1 MAQKKVLVTGMSG
14 LIGGLVRDRIEGKY
28 TLSAL
33 NRRPVEGVE
42 CHLADIADLEAI
54 RPAFEGVDVVVHLAA
69 MAQPSGMT
77 WEELLSANI
86 VGCYNVFE
94 ASRQAGVKR
103 IVFASSGA
111 TVRNWDRVFPYNAIV
126 EGRYDEVPETWK
138 KGGSRNADVARRTLW
153 MFQSF
158 RRGVG
163 ETFYGHLRHLDNQS
177 THRRGHPRKS
187 PNRYA
192 WFLRLVQPA

>member
-14 LIGGLVRDRIEGKY
+14 LIGGLVRERIEGKY

-33 NRRPVEGVE
+33 NRRPVEGIK
-42 CHLADIADLEAI
+42 CHQADIADLDAI

-69 MAQPSGMT
+69 MAQPGMT

-94 ASRQAGVKR
+94 ASQQAGVKR

-111 TVRNWDRVFPYNAIV
+111 TVRNWDREFPYNAIV

-138 KGGSRNADVARRTLW
+138 KVDHETPTWPGGLYGCSKVFGEALARHFTDTCDISIISL
-153 MFQSF
+153 
-158 RRGVG
+158 
-163 ETFYGHLRHLDNQS
+163 
-177 THRRGHPRKS
+177 THRRGHP
-187 PNRYA
+187 
-192 WFLRLVQPA
+192 